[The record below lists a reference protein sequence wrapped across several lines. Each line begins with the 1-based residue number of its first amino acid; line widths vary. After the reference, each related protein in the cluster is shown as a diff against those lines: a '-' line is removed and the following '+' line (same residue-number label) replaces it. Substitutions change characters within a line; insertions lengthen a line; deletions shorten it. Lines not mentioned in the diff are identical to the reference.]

1 MKAWLGI
8 EIAFMRFRLNLH
20 KLIATLE
27 SGKYNVMAKKVR
39 LRNEC
44 VSVSH
49 GYMRKS
55 KWLIKHHCKTRI
67 QSLTFVPNINLTTS
81 WDDGEVSN
89 KSDKFQRI

>member
-1 MKAWLGI
+1 
-8 EIAFMRFRLNLH
+8 MRFRLNLH
-20 KLIATLE
+20 KLIATLK

-55 KWLIKHHCKTRI
+55 K
-67 QSLTFVPNINLTTS
+67 
-81 WDDGEVSN
+81 
-89 KSDKFQRI
+89 